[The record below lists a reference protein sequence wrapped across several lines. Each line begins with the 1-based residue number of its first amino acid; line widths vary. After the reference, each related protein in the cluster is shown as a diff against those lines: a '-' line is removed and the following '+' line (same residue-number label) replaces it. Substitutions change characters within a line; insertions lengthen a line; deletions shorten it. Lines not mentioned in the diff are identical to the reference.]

1 MPPGIFGPEEEVWGE
16 MITRIIVGAVTI
28 PVFILIVASPLFG
41 GRLFYVFVCLLLLVA
56 SVELRHLLENK
67 AGKVLPPGLYYSL
80 FFLFPTCAWLFA
92 ERYPL
97 LESLA
102 YLGGVFFVSLFIP
115 FLRARKLEA
124 SDLGPLSASLIG
136 IFLFSYCPSHFIL
149 LKKADPDG
157 AFIILGLLF
166 AWIVDAVAYFSGV
179 IFGKHPAGLLLSPK
193 KTWEGF
199 YLGGILSGGLMV
211 WIMME
216 APRMKIFGLE
226 IIFSPAVA
234 ASLELYLVTTIALIF
249 VVLVSL
255 SDLWESFFK
264 RYSNVKD
271 SGGVLPGHGGILD
284 ALDSSFVTAF
294 AMCYL
299 CLILNTA

>member
-1 MPPGIFGPEEEVWGE
+1 
-16 MITRIIVGAVTI
+16 MITRIVVGVVTI
-28 PVFILIVASPLFG
+28 PIFLLIVASSLLG

-56 SVELRHLLENK
+56 AVELRGILKSK
-67 AGKVLPPGLYYSL
+67 AGKVLPAGLYYFL
-80 FFLFPTCAWLFA
+80 FFLFPVAAWIFA
-92 ERYPL
+92 ELYSL

-102 YLGGVFFVSLFIP
+102 FLAGVFFVSLFIP
-115 FLRARKLEA
+115 FLRARKLNA
-124 SDLGPLSASLIG
+124 SDLGPLCASLIG
-136 IFLFSYCPSHFIL
+136 IFLFSYCPAHFIL

-166 AWIVDAVAYFSGV
+166 AWIADAGAYFSGV
-179 IFGKHPAGLLLSPK
+179 LFGRHRAGLPLSPK
-193 KTWEGF
+193 KTWEGY
-199 YLGGILSGGLMV
+199 YLGGLFSAGLMI

-216 APRMKIFGLE
+216 APSLKIFGLE
-226 IIFSPAVA
+226 IMFSPAVA
-234 ASLELYLVTTIALIF
+234 AGLEIYVLVIISLIF
-249 VVLVSL
+249 VVLASL

-264 RYSNVKD
+264 RYSDLKD

-299 CLILNTA
+299 YLSLNTA